1 MAPYLPACAAG
12 GSVGSLWFSPQLS
25 FMWAGGSG
33 GYSVPITLLW
43 SFRHFT
49 PEVDLQEDMGI
60 PQTCAATSTT
70 NSATVV
76 YFYFYSYF
84 SWTTHSI

>member
-12 GSVGSLWFSPQLS
+12 RSVGSLWFSPQLS

-33 GYSVPITLLW
+33 GYPVPITLLW

-49 PEVDLQEDMGI
+49 PEMDLQEDMGI
-60 PQTCAATSTT
+60 PQTCAAASTT
-70 NSATVV
+70 S
-76 YFYFYSYF
+76 YSCLFLFLFLFFLDY
-84 SWTTHSI
+84 S